1 MGVIKNLMLRV
12 GADFSAVTKQAKKAS
27 SSMGNMMSAI
37 NRSTSKLNGAI
48 SNMNKVLGAAGI
60 AVGLTGI
67 VTAAKNAAAAFN
79 EVQENN
85 AALAQVM
92 KNTMGATREQWQSI
106 LDLCDAQQRL
116 GVIDGEVAKAGA
128 VELATYLGLSDSLE
142 KLLPVMDDMLAQ
154 QYGLN
159 ATSENAV
166 NIATMLGKVMNG
178 QTGALS
184 RYGYSFTKAQEEI
197 LKYGTEA
204 QRAAVLAQVVT
215 ESVGGMNAALAQ
227 TDAAVFL
234 SNG

>member
-48 SNMNKVLGAAGI
+48 SGMNKLLGAAGI

-106 LDLCDAQQRL
+106 LDLCDAQQRP
-116 GVIDGEVAKAGA
+116 GVIDGAVAKAGA
-128 VELATYLGLSDSLE
+128 GALAT
-142 KLLPVMDDMLAQ
+142 
-154 QYGLN
+154 
-159 ATSENAV
+159 
-166 NIATMLGKVMNG
+166 
-178 QTGALS
+178 
-184 RYGYSFTKAQEEI
+184 
-197 LKYGTEA
+197 
-204 QRAAVLAQVVT
+204 
-215 ESVGGMNAALAQ
+215 
-227 TDAAVFL
+227 
-234 SNG
+234 